1 VLKNKITIAI
11 LFISALC
18 AQSVIGQ
25 GFETP
30 IITQKHQV
38 VARKTASQARFQNSA
53 PLSLPFWDDFSQ
65 SRVSPDTSRWE
76 DSYDVAISPTTAIN
90 SISFNTAVFN
100 GIKADGSAHTNT
112 AGQSGDTD
120 ILTSCRI
127 DLSGF
132 NANNN
137 NGLFL
142 SFFYEKKGNGEI
154 PDDNDGIRVEFMNQ
168 DSVWFSA
175 GDNAQIFGEDVVEV
189 DSFYQVLIP
198 ITDNQFFSDQFRFR
212 FVATGRQTG
221 LLDTWLIDYVY
232 LNDGRNAADTQYPDR
247 TFTKPLSSTFK
258 NYYSVPLDHF
268 LSEPNSYLENVGSQF
283 VVLGLDNEVFNY
295 KMNAQIIHINEDQD
309 TIVSNTQQLATANDN
324 IIDFNGLD
332 SLYVYRDFK
341 AENMLDI
348 TNFPDTATY
357 VELRYELVGE
367 LGDSI
372 SLVHGNIDFRTND
385 TIRNTFILDNY
396 YAYDDGTAERGAGV
410 NLSGSQ
416 IAYRFDKPSE
426 NIDSVTAF
434 DIYFPNTVENIQF
447 GKQVT
452 LKIWGSDKELPSEE
466 IFSSEIL
473 IQKVDTLNQFYRY
486 ELEEKIS
493 VADTF
498 YIGWEQMTADRIFVG
513 LDKNTES
520 SDRIFF
526 NISGDWEQNN
536 NDIIGSLMLRPVFG
550 EVFVD
555 PNATVTGINGEDFQS
570 TITLYPNPTS
580 GIIHIQGEYDQ
591 VDILTLNGKRMN
603 PPIITEGTNT
613 MINLFGLPS
622 GIYIVRIRKDNQ
634 FINKKIILNQ

>member
-1 VLKNKITIAI
+1 
-11 LFISALC
+11 
-18 AQSVIGQ
+18 
-25 GFETP
+25 
-30 IITQKHQV
+30 
-38 VARKTASQARFQNSA
+38 
-53 PLSLPFWDDFSQ
+53 
-65 SRVSPDTSRWE
+65 
-76 DSYDVAISPTTAIN
+76 
-90 SISFNTAVFN
+90 
-100 GIKADGSAHTNT
+100 
-112 AGQSGDTD
+112 
-120 ILTSCRI
+120 
-127 DLSGF
+127 
-132 NANNN
+132 
-137 NGLFL
+137 
-142 SFFYEKKGNGEI
+142 
-154 PDDNDGIRVEFMNQ
+154 MNQ

-198 ITDNQFFSDQFRFR
+198 IVDPQFFSDQFRFR

-232 LNDGRNAADTQYPDR
+232 LNDGRSISDDRYPDR
-247 TFTKPLSSTFK
+247 TFTRPLSSAFK
-258 NYYSVPLDHF
+258 NYYSIPIDHF
-268 LSEPNSYLENVGSQF
+268 FTDPDLFLGNVGNQFKNLGGKDSQGIVNQNF
-283 VVLGLDNEVFNY
+283 EYKVDFEIIYTNVNDVIMSTPIQQLLDDEGDENDDDINGLKALERKDFIVDSLVKITDLPSNAKRAEFNY
-295 KMNAQIIHINEDQD
+295 LMRLI
-309 TIVSNTQQLATANDN
+309 
-324 IIDFNGLD
+324 
-332 SLYVYRDFK
+332 R
-341 AENMLDI
+341 
-348 TNFPDTATY
+348 
-357 VELRYELVGE
+357 
-367 LGDSI
+367 GDSI
-372 SLVHGNIDFRTND
+372 SDIHDNIDFRTND

-416 IAYRFDKPSE
+416 LAYRFIKPSE
-426 NIDSVTAF
+426 NIDSVSAF

-447 GKQVT
+447 GKQVI
-452 LKIWGSDKELPSEE
+452 LKIWGNSNDLPANEL
-466 IFSSEIL
+466 FSSEIL